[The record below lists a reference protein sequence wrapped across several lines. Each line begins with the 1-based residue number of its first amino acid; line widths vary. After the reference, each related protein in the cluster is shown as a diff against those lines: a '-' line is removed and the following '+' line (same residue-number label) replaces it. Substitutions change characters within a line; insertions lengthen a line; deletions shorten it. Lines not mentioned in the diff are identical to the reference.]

1 MRLLRGGARRDADFG
16 GETAEERRGLRFRHS
31 ISPVGLGVDVLRQN
45 DAVTDTLTK
54 EVGPQ
59 VDVLAGIERGGVL

>member
-1 MRLLRGGARRDADFG
+1 MRLS
-16 GETAEERRGLRFRHS
+16 HP

-54 EVGPQ
+54 EVSPQ
-59 VDVLAGIERGGVL
+59 VDVLAGIE